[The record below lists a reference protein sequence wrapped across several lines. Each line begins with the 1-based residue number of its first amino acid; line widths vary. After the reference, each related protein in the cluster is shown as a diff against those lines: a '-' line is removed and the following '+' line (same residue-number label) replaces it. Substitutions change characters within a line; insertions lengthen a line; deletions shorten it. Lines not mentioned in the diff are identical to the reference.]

1 VIGYGIGMA
10 SWPEEGGEKTA
21 MNDGGDVRCEEDV
34 VLEESEEEAK
44 SKGVASQLIEER
56 EIEVL
61 DVEKSM
67 QRNEDVILGRV
78 MGESRQQGVERGEG
92 GVLGGGV

>member
-1 VIGYGIGMA
+1 MSPYR
-10 SWPEEGGEKTA
+10 
-21 MNDGGDVRCEEDV
+21 GDVQCEEDV

-44 SKGVASQLIEER
+44 SKGVARRLIEER

-67 QRNEDVILGRV
+67 RCNEDIILGRV
-78 MGESRQQGVERGEG
+78 MGESRQQGVEREEG
-92 GVLGGGV
+92 GVLDGGVWVVVR